1 MKIEKRII
9 ECFDLH
15 KEWNKFNIKFTIS
28 NVKIVT
34 LTGTVDVWQEL
45 VDIGH
50 IVAKVKGVKNLVNNI
65 TAKDTVILKKDYS
78 AEIANTKKTGNEES
92 CDVVIIGAGV
102 SGCAIA
108 RELSK
113 YDITVKVLEKNSD
126 ISEESSK
133 ANNGNIHPGF
143 LATPGTLKA
152 KLNLRGNYLYTK
164 LSNQLDFELKRPGS
178 LIVYYDEKNKKKF
191 QFLKLMKKTGLG
203 HFVKPIRQMMKV
215 PKMKW
220 LTSEEVNELE
230 PNIKGKPLGGLW
242 LTTMGIVE
250 PFQVCY
256 ALSENAIDNGV
267 EFKMNTRV
275 LDIETDN
282 KEVTKVITNNSVIN
296 CKTVINC
303 AGVYADDIAE
313 MVDDKFY
320 TIHPRRGAI
329 AILDKNRKGFI
340 RRPSGSVTGK
350 KSSSNS
356 KGGGAS
362 VTPEGNLLWGPT
374 AVEIADKED
383 KAVYPSDLNYILSL
397 GNGITDEVKA
407 NEIITIFSGVRAAD
421 YKEDFIIEASKKV
434 KGFIHVSG
442 IQSPGLASAPAIAER
457 VEKIYLKHNRGTKLK
472 QNYTSVRTNTPKF
485 RDFNHEDQDV
495 LIKQNPKYGR
505 IICRCESITEGEIID
520 ACNAAIPA
528 TSVDA
533 VKRRSRA
540 GMGRCQ
546 GGFCGPK
553 VLEIISRE
561 LNIPMT
567 EVTLKG
573 GESKILTKDSR
584 G

>member
-1 MKIEKRII
+1 MKINKRIQ
-9 ECFDLH
+9 
-15 KEWNKFNIKFTIS
+15 KRIS
-28 NVKIVT
+28 MDDDWKGYDITFSVTNDNIVT
-34 LTGTVDVWQEL
+34 LSGTVNVWQQL

-50 IVAKVKGVKNLVNNI
+50 AIAKVRGVKNLVNNI
-65 TAKDTVILKKDYS
+65 QARDTEISKFDYS
-78 AEIANTKKTGNEES
+78 KEISKIKKNGKTET

-113 YDITVKVLEKNSD
+113 YDIDVVVLEKNSD
-126 ISEESSK
+126 VSEESSK

-143 LATPGTLKA
+143 LAKPGTLKA

-164 LSNQLDFELKRPGS
+164 LSNQLDFELQRPGS
-178 LIVYYDEKNKKKF
+178 LAIYYDEKNQKKF
-191 QFLKLMKKTGLG
+191 RFLKIMKKTGIG
-203 HFVKPIRQMMKV
+203 HLIKPISQMMKV
-215 PKMKW
+215 PGLKW
-220 LTSEEVNELE
+220 LSGEEVLKLE
-230 PNIKGKPLGGLW
+230 PNVKGKPLGGLW
-242 LTTMGIVE
+242 MTTMGIVE

-267 EFKMNTRV
+267 DFRMNTRV
-275 LDIETDN
+275 LDIELSN
-282 KEVTKVITNNSVIN
+282 QEVQKVITNKSIFN

-303 AGVYADDIAE
+303 AGVFADDIAE

-329 AILDKNRKGFI
+329 AIIDRNRKGFLS
-340 RRPSGSVTGK
+340 RPAGSITGK
-350 KSSSNS
+350 KSNSNS

-383 KAVYPSDLNYILSL
+383 KAVYSSDLDYIINL
-397 GNGITDEVKA
+397 GKGITEEVKA
-407 NEIITIFSGVRAAD
+407 NEIITIFSGIRAAD

-442 IQSPGLASAPAIAER
+442 IQSPGLASAPAIAEM
-457 VEKIYLKHNRGTKLK
+457 VEKIYLKQNKGTKLK
-472 QNYTSVRTNTPKF
+472 KNYTLTRKNTPKF
-485 RDFNHEDQDV
+485 RDFTHEEQDE
-495 LIKQNPKYGR
+495 LIKKNPKYGR
-505 IICRCESITEGEIID
+505 IICRCEQITEGEIID

-553 VLEIISRE
+553 VLEIISKE

-573 GESKILTKDSR
+573 GKSKILTKDNR

>member
-1 MKIEKRII
+1 MKIEKRIQ
-9 ECFDLH
+9 ECLNLH
-15 KEWNKFNIKFTIS
+15 HEWDKFNIEFTVS
-28 NVKIVT
+28 DRKIVT
-34 LTGTVDVWQEL
+34 LKGTVDLWQEL

-50 IVAKVKGVKNLVNNI
+50 IIAKVKGVRNLVNDLN
-65 TAKDTVILKKDYS
+65 AKDTVIVTKDYS
-78 AEIANTKKTGNEES
+78 VEIATTKKSGKTES

-126 ISEESSK
+126 ISEETSK
-133 ANNGNIHPGF
+133 SNNGNIHPGF

-164 LSNQLDFELKRPGS
+164 LANQLDFSLQRPGS
-178 LIVYYDEKNKKKF
+178 LVVYYDNKNRKLFK
-191 QFLKLMKKTGLG
+191 FLKIMKKTGIG
-203 HFVKPIRQMMKV
+203 HFIKPISQMMKV
-215 PKMKW
+215 PKLKW
-220 LTSEEVNELE
+220 LTGKEVHELE
-230 PNIKGKPLGGLW
+230 PNIKGNPIGGLW
-242 LTTMGIVE
+242 MTTMGIVE

-256 ALSENAIDNGV
+256 ALSENAVDNGV
-267 EFKMNTRV
+267 EFIMNTRV
-275 LDIETDN
+275 LDIEVEN

-340 RRPSGSVTGK
+340 SRPLGTMNAK
-350 KSSSNS
+350 KSNSNS

-374 AVEIADKED
+374 AVEISDKED
-383 KAVYPSDLNYILSL
+383 KSVYSYDLDYILDL
-397 GNGITDEVKA
+397 GSGVTDEVKA

-421 YKEDFIIEASKKV
+421 YKEDFIIEASEKV
-434 KGFIHVSG
+434 KGFIHVAG
-442 IQSPGLASAPAIAER
+442 IQSPGLASAPAIAEM
-457 VEKIYLKHNRGTKLK
+457 VEKIYLKHNKGTILK
-472 QNYTSVRTNTPKF
+472 KHYTSVRTNTPRF
-485 RDFNHEDQDV
+485 REYNHEEQDE

-520 ACNAAIPA
+520 ACHAAIPA

-573 GESKILTKDSR
+573 GNSQILDKDNR
-584 G
+584 E

>member
-1 MKIEKRII
+1 MKIENNIRKCL
-9 ECFDLH
+9 EEH
-15 KEWNKFNIKFTIS
+15 TEWEHFNIEYTVSKE
-28 NVKIVT
+28 KIVT
-34 LTGTVDVWQEL
+34 LTGTVDEWKEL
-45 VDIGH
+45 VLIGH
-50 IVAKVKGVKNLVNNI
+50 VIAKLKGVKNLVNDM
-65 TAKDTVILKKDYS
+65 TAKDTKVIKKDYS
-78 AEIANTKKTGNEES
+78 SKIAQTKKRGKTES
-92 CDVVIIGAGV
+92 CDVVIVGAGV

-126 ISEESSK
+126 VSEESSK

-152 KLNLRGNYLYTK
+152 KLNLRGNHLYTK
-164 LSNQLDFELKRPGS
+164 LANQLDFELKRPGS
-178 LIVYYDEKNKKKF
+178 LAIYYDEKNQKKF
-191 QFLKLMKKTGLG
+191 KFLKIMKKTGIG
-203 HFVKPIRQMMKV
+203 HFIKPISQMMKV
-215 PKMKW
+215 PGLKW
-220 LTSEEVNELE
+220 LTGEEVHKLE
-230 PNIKGKPLGGLW
+230 PHIKGKPLGGLW
-242 LTTMGIVE
+242 MTTMGLVE

-256 ALSENAIDNGV
+256 ALAENAIANGV
-267 EFKMNTRV
+267 QFKMNTRV
-275 LDIETDN
+275 LDIETIN
-282 KEVTKVITNNSVIN
+282 SEITQVVTNESIIN

-303 AGVYADDIAE
+303 AGVFADDIAE

-329 AILDKNRKGFI
+329 AIIDRNRKGYLT
-340 RRPSGSVTGK
+340 RPSGSTSNK
-350 KSSSNS
+350 KSGTNS

-374 AVEIADKED
+374 AVEISDKED
-383 KAVYPSDLNYILSL
+383 KAVYPSDLDYIINL
-397 GNGITDEVKA
+397 GCGVTEGIKA
-407 NEIITIFSGVRAAD
+407 NEIITMFSGVRAAD

-472 QNYTSVRTNTPKF
+472 EHYTMTRENTPRF
-485 RDFNHEDQDV
+485 RDYTHEEQDQ
-495 LIKQNPKYGR
+495 LIKKNPKYGR
-505 IICRCESITEGEIID
+505 IVCRCESITEGEIID
-520 ACNAAIPA
+520 ACHAPLPA
-528 TSVDA
+528 MSIDA

-553 VLEIISRE
+553 VLEIISKE

-573 GESKILTKDSR
+573 GESKILTKDNR
-584 G
+584 E

>member
-1 MKIEKRII
+1 MIIEKRVR
-9 ECFDLH
+9 ECLENH
-15 KEWNKFNIKFTIS
+15 EEWKKFNIEFSIS
-28 NVKIVT
+28 EDKIVT
-34 LTGTVDVWQEL
+34 LKGNVDEWKEL
-45 VDIGH
+45 VLIGH
-50 IVAKVKGVKNLVNNI
+50 TIAKVKGVRNLVNDI
-65 TAKDTVILKKDYS
+65 TAKDTKQIKRDYS
-78 AEIANTKKTGNEES
+78 AEIAATRKEGKTES
-92 CDVVIIGAGV
+92 CDVVIVGAGV

-113 YDITVKVLEKNSD
+113 YDISVKVLEKNSD
-126 ISEESSK
+126 VSEESSK
-133 ANNGNIHPGF
+133 SNNGNIHPGF
-143 LATPGTLKA
+143 LATPRTLKA

-178 LIVYYDEKNKKKF
+178 LAVYYDEQNQKKF
-191 QFLKLMKKTGLG
+191 KFLKIMKKTGIG
-203 HFVKPIRQMMKV
+203 HFIKPISQMMKV
-215 PKMKW
+215 PGLKW
-220 LTSEEVNELE
+220 LTGEEVHQLE

-242 LTTMGIVE
+242 MTTMGIVE

-256 ALSENAIDNGV
+256 ALAENAIANGV

-275 LDIETDN
+275 LDIEVSN
-282 KEVTKVITNNSVIN
+282 QEVTHVITNESIIA
-296 CKTVINC
+296 CETVINC
-303 AGVYADDIAE
+303 AGVFADDIAE
-313 MVDDKFY
+313 MVNDKFY

-329 AILDKNRKGFI
+329 AIIDRNRKGFLS
-340 RRPSGSVTGK
+340 RPAGLAKSK
-350 KSSSNS
+350 KSGSNS

-374 AVEIADKED
+374 AVEISDKED
-383 KAVYPSDLNYILSL
+383 KAVYPSDLDYIVNL
-397 GNGITDEVKA
+397 GSSVTEEVKA

-421 YKEDFIIEASKKV
+421 YKEDFIIEASRKV

-457 VEKIYLKHNRGTKLK
+457 VEKIYLKQNRGTKLK
-472 QNYTSVRTNTPKF
+472 ENYTLTRKNTPRF
-485 RDFNHEDQDV
+485 RDYTRDEQDQ
-495 LIKQNPKYGR
+495 LIKKNPKYGR

-520 ACNAAIPA
+520 ACHAPLPA

-553 VLEIISRE
+553 VLEIISKE
-561 LNIPMT
+561 LHIPMT

-573 GESKILTKDSR
+573 GESKILTKDNR

>member
-1 MKIEKRII
+1 MKIDKRVQK
-9 ECFDLH
+9 CFALH
-15 KEWNKFNIKFTIS
+15 REWDKFNIEFTIS
-28 NVKIVT
+28 DKKIIT

-65 TAKDTVILKKDYS
+65 TAKDTVIVKKDYTN
-78 AEIANTKKTGNEES
+78 EILETKKSGKTES

-113 YDITVKVLEKNSD
+113 YDIDIKVIEKNSD
-126 ISEESSK
+126 ISDETSK

-164 LSNQLDFELKRPGS
+164 LSNQLDFDLKRPGS
-178 LIVYYDEKNKKKF
+178 LIVYYDEKNHKKF
-191 QFLKLMKKTGLG
+191 SFLKLMKRTGLG
-203 HFVKPIRQMMKV
+203 YFYKPIRQMMKV
-215 PKMKW
+215 PGLKW
-220 LTSEEVNELE
+220 LTGEEVHELE

-242 LTTMGIVE
+242 MTTMGIVE

-275 LDIETDN
+275 LDIEVDN
-282 KEVTKVITNNSVIN
+282 SEVTKVITNNEVIS
-296 CKTVINC
+296 CKTVINA

-313 MVDDKFY
+313 MVNDKFY
-320 TIHPRRGAI
+320 TIHARRGAI

-340 RRPSGSVTGK
+340 RRPSGSVTNK
-350 KSSSNS
+350 KSNSNS

-374 AVEIADKED
+374 AVEISDKED
-383 KAVYPSDLNYILSL
+383 KAVYQTDLEFILSL
-397 GNGITDEVKA
+397 GSGVTDEVKA
-407 NEIITIFSGVRAAD
+407 NEIITIFSGLRAAD

-457 VEKIYLKHNRGTKLK
+457 VEKIYLKHNRGTKTK
-472 QNYTSVRTNTPKF
+472 SDYTSVRTNTPKF
-485 RDFNHEDQDV
+485 RDYSHKEQDK
-495 LIKQNPKYGR
+495 LIEQNPKYGR

-573 GESKILTKDSR
+573 GDSKILTKDSR

>member
-1 MKIEKRII
+1 MKR
-9 ECFDLH
+9 
-15 KEWNKFNIKFTIS
+15 
-28 NVKIVT
+28 
-34 LTGTVDVWQEL
+34 TG
-45 VDIGH
+45 IGH
-50 IVAKVKGVKNLVNNI
+50 FI
-65 TAKDTVILKKDYS
+65 
-78 AEIANTKKTGNEES
+78 
-92 CDVVIIGAGV
+92 
-102 SGCAIA
+102 
-108 RELSK
+108 
-113 YDITVKVLEKNSD
+113 
-126 ISEESSK
+126 
-133 ANNGNIHPGF
+133 
-143 LATPGTLKA
+143 
-152 KLNLRGNYLYTK
+152 
-164 LSNQLDFELKRPGS
+164 
-178 LIVYYDEKNKKKF
+178 
-191 QFLKLMKKTGLG
+191 
-203 HFVKPIRQMMKV
+203 KPISQMMKV
-215 PKMKW
+215 PKLKW
-220 LTSEEVNELE
+220 LTGEEVHELE
-230 PNIKGKPLGGLW
+230 PNIKGTPVGGLW
-242 LTTMGIVE
+242 MRTMGIVE

-275 LDIETDN
+275 LDIEVNN
-282 KEVTKVITNNSVIN
+282 KEVTKVITNDAIIN

-303 AGVYADDIAE
+303 AGVFADDIAE

-340 RRPSGSVTGK
+340 SRPSGSITGK
-350 KSSSNS
+350 RSSSNS

-362 VTPEGNLLWGPT
+362 ITPEGNLLWGPT
-374 AVEIADKED
+374 AVEISDKED
-383 KAVYPSDLNYILSL
+383 KAVYASDLDYILSL
-397 GNGITDEVKA
+397 GRGVTEEVKA
-407 NEIITIFSGVRAAD
+407 NEIITIFSGLRAAD

-442 IQSPGLASAPAIAER
+442 IQSPGLASAPAIAEM

-472 QNYTSVRTNTPKF
+472 SDYTSIRINTPKF
-485 RDFNHEDQDV
+485 RDYNHEEQDQ

-505 IICRCESITEGEIID
+505 IVCRCESITEGEIID
-520 ACNAAIPA
+520 ACHAAIPA
-528 TSVDA
+528 TSIDA

-573 GESKILTKDSR
+573 GDSKILIKDSR